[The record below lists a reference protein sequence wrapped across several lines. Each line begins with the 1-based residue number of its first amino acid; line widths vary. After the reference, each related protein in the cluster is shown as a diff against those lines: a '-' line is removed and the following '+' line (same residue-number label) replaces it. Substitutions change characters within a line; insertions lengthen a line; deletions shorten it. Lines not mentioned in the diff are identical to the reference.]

1 MIHNTLH
8 KLSTFTHFCKNKMIS
23 RKHTSL
29 IFVLLPILIVLLFL
43 LNIWYGSINISWF
56 DVWDTLLLNET
67 VNNTSEIIIL
77 QYRLP
82 QAITA
87 LSVGIGLSIAGLLL
101 QTTFTN
107 PLAGPSVLG
116 ISAGASLGVALVVL
130 LGGIGGIKFVGTS
143 VLFGDMAIVLASF
156 TGALVVLTIIV
167 FVSRKVGN
175 AVTVLIIGIMIGY
188 LVSSVVGTLQFFS
201 SSEDLHAFIL
211 WGLGSFSKTTI
222 AQSISI
228 FSVTI
233 AISLVTILFI
243 KPLNAFLLGNQYAL
257 SSGFNIKLMQSVFI
271 LISGFLIALGT
282 AFTGPIAFIGLA
294 VPHIARTIFRTSN
307 HTVLLPAV
315 MLIGAALTL
324 GCNLVS
330 KLPGYDASLPI
341 NAVTSMVGAPI
352 VIWVIIKGRSMSNA

>member
-1 MIHNTLH
+1 
-8 KLSTFTHFCKNKMIS
+8 MIS
-23 RKHTSL
+23 NKHTTL
-29 IFVLLPILIVLLFL
+29 FFLMLPILIVSLFM
-43 LNIWYGSINISWF
+43 LNIWYGSVSISWL
-56 DVWDTLLLNET
+56 DVWDTLLFNDS
-67 VNNTSEIIIL
+67 VSNSSKIIII

-130 LGGIGGIKFVGTS
+130 LGGVKLVGAS

-188 LVSSVVGTLQFFS
+188 LVSAVVGTLQFFS

-222 AQSISI
+222 TQSVSI
-228 FSVTI
+228 FVVTI
-233 AISLVTILFI
+233 AISIVSILFI
-243 KPLNAFLLGNQYAL
+243 KPLNAFLLGRQYAL
-257 SSGFNIKLMQSVFI
+257 SSGFNVKLMQSVFI

-315 MLIGAALTL
+315 ILIGAALTL

>member
-1 MIHNTLH
+1 
-8 KLSTFTHFCKNKMIS
+8 MIS
-23 RKHTSL
+23 KKNTTL
-29 IFVLLPILIVLLFL
+29 IFVMLPIIIVLLFL
-43 LNIWYGSINISWF
+43 LNIWYGSISMSWT
-56 DVWDTLLLNET
+56 DVWNTLIQNET
-67 VNNTSEIIIL
+67 ASNTSKIIIL

-82 QAITA
+82 QAVTA

-101 QTTFTN
+101 QTTFSN

-130 LGGIGGIKFVGTS
+130 LGGIGGIKLAGTS
-143 VLFGDMAIVLASF
+143 MFFGDMAIVIASLA
-156 TGALVVLTIIV
+156 GALVVLLIIV

-188 LVSSVVGTLQFFS
+188 LVSAVVGTLQFFS

-222 AQSISI
+222 MQSVSI
-228 FSVTI
+228 FIVTI
-233 AISLVTILFI
+233 VISFVSMIFI
-243 KPLNAFLLGNQYAL
+243 KPLNALLLGSQYAL
-257 SSGFNIKLMQSVFI
+257 SSGFNVKIMQSVFI
-271 LISGFLIALGT
+271 LLSGFLIALGT

-307 HTVLLPAV
+307 HAILLPAV

>member
-1 MIHNTLH
+1 
-8 KLSTFTHFCKNKMIS
+8 MIS
-23 RKHTSL
+23 KNHTSL
-29 IFVLLPILIVLLFL
+29 IFIILPVLIVIMFI
-43 LNIWYGSINISWF
+43 LNIWYGSVSISWL
-56 DVWDTLLLNET
+56 DVWDTL
-67 VNNTSEIIIL
+67 VSNNTVSETSKIIIL

-101 QTTFTN
+101 QTTFSN

-130 LGGIGGIKFVGTS
+130 LGGVGGMTIAGTS
-143 VLFGDMAIVLASF
+143 MVLNDMAIVMASF
-156 TGALVVLTIIV
+156 TGALVVLLIIV
-167 FVSRKVGN
+167 FVSGKVGN

-188 LVSSVVGTLQFFS
+188 LVSAVVGTLQFFS

-222 AQSISI
+222 SQSLSI
-228 FSVTI
+228 FIVTL
-233 AISLVTILFI
+233 AISLISLIYI
-243 KPLNAFLLGNQYAL
+243 KPLNALLLGSQYAI
-257 SSGFNIKLMQSVFI
+257 SSGFNVKLMQTIFI

-307 HTVLLPAV
+307 HVILLPAV
-315 MLIGAALTL
+315 ILIGAVLTL
-324 GCNLVS
+324 ACNFAS

-341 NAVTSMVGAPI
+341 NAVTSIVGAPI
-352 VIWVIIKGRSMSNA
+352 VIWVIIKGRRISNG

>member
-1 MIHNTLH
+1 
-8 KLSTFTHFCKNKMIS
+8 MIS
-23 RKHTSL
+23 QKHTSL
-29 IFVLLPILIVLLFL
+29 IFIALPILIVLLFI
-43 LNIWYGSINISWF
+43 LNIWYGSVSISWS
-56 DVWDTLLLNET
+56 DIWDTFVLNAEA
-67 VNNTSEIIIL
+67 NSTSKVILL

-130 LGGIGGIKFVGTS
+130 LGGVGGITLAGNS
-143 VLFGDMAIVLASF
+143 VLYADMSIILASF
-156 TGALVVLTIIV
+156 AGALVVLLIIV
-167 FVSRKVGN
+167 FVSRKVGS

-188 LVSSVVGTLQFFS
+188 LVSAVVGTLQFFS

-222 AQSISI
+222 VQSISI
-228 FSVTI
+228 FTI
-233 AISLVTILFI
+233 TMVISLVTLLFV
-243 KPLNAFLLGNQYAL
+243 KPLNAFLLGTKYAL
-257 SSGFNIKLMQSVFI
+257 SSGFNIKIMQSIFI
-271 LISGFLIALGT
+271 LIAGLLIALGT
-282 AFTGPIAFIGLA
+282 AFTGPIAFVGLA

-307 HTVLLPAV
+307 HAILIPAV
-315 MLIGAALTL
+315 ILIGAALTL
-324 GCNLVS
+324 ACNLVS

-341 NAVTSMVGAPI
+341 NAVTSIVGAPI

>member
-1 MIHNTLH
+1 MISKTNNTL
-8 KLSTFTHFCKNKMIS
+8 
-23 RKHTSL
+23 
-29 IFVLLPILIVLLFL
+29 IFAILPLLIVLLFL
-43 LNIWYGSINISWF
+43 LNIWYGSVSISWM
-56 DVWDTLLLNET
+56 DVWNTLLPNET
-67 VNNTSEIIIL
+67 VGNTSKIIIL

-87 LSVGIGLSIAGLLL
+87 LSIGMGLSVAGLLL

-116 ISAGASLGVALVVL
+116 ISSGASLGVALVVL
-130 LGGIGGIKFVGTS
+130 LGGIGGVNIASNSMF
-143 VLFGDMAIVLASF
+143 FGNMAIVLSSF
-156 TGALVVLTIIV
+156 AGALIVLLIIV

-188 LVSSVVGTLQFFS
+188 LVSAIVGTLQFFS

-222 AQSISI
+222 IQSVSI
-228 FSVTI
+228 FIVTI
-233 AISLVTILFI
+233 VISLITIMFV
-243 KPLNAFLLGNQYAL
+243 KPLNAFLLGSKYAL
-257 SSGFNIKLMQSVFI
+257 SSGINIKVMQSVFI

-282 AFTGPIAFIGLA
+282 AFTGPIAFVGLA

-307 HTVLLPAV
+307 HAILLPAV

-324 GCNLVS
+324 ACNLAS

-341 NAVTSMVGAPI
+341 NAVTSMIGAPI
-352 VIWVIIKGRSMSNA
+352 VIWVIIKGRSMSNG

>member
-1 MIHNTLH
+1 
-8 KLSTFTHFCKNKMIS
+8 MIS
-23 RKHTSL
+23 QKHTSL
-29 IFVLLPILIVLLFL
+29 IFIALPILIVLLFI
-43 LNIWYGSINISWF
+43 LNIWYGSVSISWS
-56 DVWDTLLLNET
+56 DIWDTFVLNAEA
-67 VNNTSEIIIL
+67 NSTSKVILL

-130 LGGIGGIKFVGTS
+130 LGGVGGITLAGS
-143 VLFGDMAIVLASF
+143 PVLYADLSIILASF
-156 TGALVVLTIIV
+156 AGALVVLLIIV
-167 FVSRKVGN
+167 FVSRKVGS

-188 LVSSVVGTLQFFS
+188 LVSAVVGTLQFFS

-222 AQSISI
+222 VQSISI
-228 FSVTI
+228 FTITMVISMVT
-233 AISLVTILFI
+233 LLFV
-243 KPLNAFLLGNQYAL
+243 KPLNAFLLGTKYAL
-257 SSGFNIKLMQSVFI
+257 SSGFNIKIMQSIFI
-271 LISGFLIALGT
+271 LIAGLLIALGT
-282 AFTGPIAFIGLA
+282 AFTGPIAFVGLA

-307 HTVLLPAV
+307 HAILIPAV
-315 MLIGAALTL
+315 ILIGAALTL
-324 GCNLVS
+324 ACNLVS

-341 NAVTSMVGAPI
+341 NAVTSIVGAPI

>member
-1 MIHNTLH
+1 
-8 KLSTFTHFCKNKMIS
+8 MIS
-23 RKHTSL
+23 KTNTTL
-29 IFVLLPILIVLLFL
+29 IFVMLPILIALLFL
-43 LNIWYGSINISWF
+43 LNIWYGSVSIEWL
-56 DVWDTLLLNET
+56 DVWNTLLLNE
-67 VNNTSEIIIL
+67 VVSNTSNIIIL

-101 QTTFTN
+101 QTTFSN

-130 LGGIGGIKFVGTS
+130 LGGIGGIKLAETS
-143 VLFGDMAIVLASF
+143 MLFGDMAIVTASF
-156 TGALVVLTIIV
+156 AGALTVLIIIV

-188 LVSSVVGTLQFFS
+188 LVSAVVGTLQFFS

-222 AQSISI
+222 LQSVSI
-228 FSVTI
+228 FIVTI
-233 AISLVTILFI
+233 AISLVSMIFI
-243 KPLNAFLLGNQYAL
+243 KPLNALLLGNQYAL
-257 SSGFNIKLMQSVFI
+257 NSGFNVKIMQSVFI
-271 LISGFLIALGT
+271 FLSGFLIALGT

-307 HTVLLPAV
+307 HAILLPAV